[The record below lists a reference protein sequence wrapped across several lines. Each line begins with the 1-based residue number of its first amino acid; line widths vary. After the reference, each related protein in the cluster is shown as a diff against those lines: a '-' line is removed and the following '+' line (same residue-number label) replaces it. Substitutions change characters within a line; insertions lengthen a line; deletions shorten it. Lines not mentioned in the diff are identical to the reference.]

1 MAKKQP
7 EEELIDPIQ
16 DEEKIKKRNQ
26 KIAIG
31 AIIGVILVIIG
42 LLIWPL
48 INTGSLIIN
57 TNNIGATFKYCKLG
71 PLQED
76 ELSPHRGVCTASFD
90 TGQITIEN
98 PSTILDFPSGEYYL
112 YLNQDGFSPVESSA
126 TIRFGQTSE
135 VTIDLLP
142 LTSKYIDDYTADI
155 STNPNTPYII
165 KYLAGYENPDT
176 QEGYFEKYVVEDLNT
191 GNSVMDLTGFEDIID
206 TNWAPDNSKFYMTAT
221 SQGDNNATEKKYLV
235 DIAAKTVNEI
245 NLPAEK
251 ISWAADSNHIYY
263 IFYDAHIDSNFTPP
277 PGPTPPHGYLP
288 PIIKGENHNTL
299 TISDPDGSNWQT
311 IIKLDDIIF
320 NNPDIYPSPDG
331 KHILLIP
338 LNQLAYLY
346 SFATN
351 EVKRY
356 TDFDNIYDASWSPDS
371 AMILFETYYQNKP
384 ALYIANPITEA
395 YEWTGARSFIY
406 KTTWQ
411 NNDTLLFTEPN
422 YIPGPNDIP
431 YNPIDIIKK
440 IDFTIGTDENIAFE
454 VSPIIESNPTINN
467 AVKLLYNPNQN
478 TLYLLDYENYLN
490 SLPLANWSL
499 LFGLWLK
506 IDIS

>member
-1 MAKKQP
+1 MGKKQP
-7 EEELIDPIQ
+7 EEEKINPIL
-16 DEEKIKKRNQ
+16 DEEKIKQRNQ

-31 AIIGVILVIIG
+31 FIIVIVLIIIG
-42 LLIWPL
+42 LLVWPL

-76 ELSPHRGVCTASFD
+76 ELSPHRGGCPASFD

-165 KYLAGYENPDT
+165 KYLTGYENPDT
-176 QEGYFEKYVVEDLNT
+176 QEGYFEKYVIENLNT
-191 GNSVMDLTGFEDIID
+191 GESIMDLTGFEDIIE
-206 TNWAPDNSKFYMTAT
+206 TNWAPDNSKFFMTAT
-221 SQGDNNATEKKYLV
+221 SQGDDSATEKKYLV
-235 DIAAKTVNEI
+235 NLTEKTVNES
-245 NLPAEK
+245 NLPEEK
-251 ISWAADSNHIYY
+251 ITWAANSEKVYY
-263 IFYDAHIDSNFTPP
+263 IFHDISPDPNFIPP
-277 PGPTPPHGYLP
+277 SPEEAPHGYVTPLV
-288 PIIKGENHNTL
+288 KGPNHDML
-299 TISDPDGSNWQT
+299 TMANPDGSDWQRIT
-311 IIKLDDIIF
+311 KIDSKTYND
-320 NNPDIYPSPDG
+320 PDLFPSPDG
-331 KHILLIP
+331 QSIIIIP
-338 LNQLAYLY
+338 TDQLAYIY
-346 SFATN
+346 KFDTN
-351 EVKRY
+351 EIKRFSDL
-356 TDFDNIYDASWSPDS
+356 DFIYSASWSPNS
-371 AMILFETYYQNKP
+371 ELILFETYYQNKP
-384 ALYIANPITEA
+384 ALYITNPITES
-395 YEWTGARSFIY
+395 YTWTKTQSFIY

-411 NNDTLLFTEPN
+411 DNNTLLFTVPN
-422 YIPGPNDIP
+422 YIPGPDDIP

-440 IDFTIGTDENIAFE
+440 INFTIGTGGNITFE

-467 AVKLLYNPNQN
+467 AIKLLYIQEQN

-490 SLPLANWSL
+490 ALPLS
-499 LFGLWLK
+499 
-506 IDIS
+506 